1 MSRNDTPNR
10 AYLSLGTNLEPEHN
24 LVLAVARLS
33 QFGRIVAASTVWQTK
48 PVGLADQPDFL
59 NAVVLLETKLTAQE
73 LREGPI
79 AQIEEELGRVR
90 TEDKNAAR
98 TIDID
103 IMLFNHDV
111 LTVGRRHIP
120 DPEVLERPFVA
131 LPLAEIAQD
140 YIHPETGQK
149 LKDIAAQFDLVTE
162 RMIKRSDVSLPVE
175 D

>member
-1 MSRNDTPNR
+1 MSKNELTNR
-10 AYLSLGTNLEPEHN
+10 AYLSLGTNLDPENN
-24 LVLAVARLS
+24 LVQAVARLS

-59 NAVVLLETKLTAQE
+59 NAVVLLETTLTAQE

-79 AQIEEELGRVR
+79 TQIEEELGRVR
-90 TEDKNAAR
+90 TENKNSAR

-103 IMLFNHDV
+103 IMLFNRDV
-111 LTVGRRHIP
+111 LTVAHRRIP
-120 DPEVLERPFVA
+120 DQEVLERPFVA
-131 LPLAEIAQD
+131 IPLAEIAQD

-149 LKDIAAQFDLVTE
+149 LKDIATQFDPATE
-162 RMIKRSDVSLPVE
+162 RMIKRIDVTLPVA